1 MNQRN
6 HGYFKNKLLIGGG
19 GVVGGLV
26 GGFVVVLLCVTVV
39 FDISDVT
46 GVIVSLV
53 SDGLSASV
61 GEVDVVGT

>member
-1 MNQRN
+1 M
-6 HGYFKNKLLIGGG
+6 
-19 GVVGGLV
+19 GGLV

-61 GEVDVVGT
+61 GEVDVVGA